1 MLPSCWWHPKRS
13 ATAQLL
19 NTAIDVSRRGHR
31 YARRHGLCRRCGAC
45 RRPNYGRRPTPD
57 RSRPRSCLSARALK
71 SRGPEAPAQAAD
83 RSSATDRE
91 GTRWRSRRH
100 SPSVS
105 TPRPVS
111 RCRTASARWTGR
123 RLATVRRARS
133 TSHWERPKLDRWA
146 RVADQL
152 GPVSA
157 EPAPASVR
165 PGWRAG

>member
-31 YARRHGLCRRCGAC
+31 YARRHDPCHQCGAC

-133 TSHWERPKLDRWA
+133 TSHWERPKLDCWA